1 MRDSR
6 YPELESLIKEY
17 EEDSRTIKSE
27 RLIMKNYPKVFTM
40 SAASSFEYQI
50 KRRCQEF
57 LDALGPAVASYP
69 NICILR
75 QRKPKEDQMFAK
87 LEGYLGPDGER
98 LNAEKFYE
106 LFGGQTF
113 KEMVEE
119 HFFGEKAAVLEK
131 ITTKIAGLSAL
142 LGQEEQYAFEYAK
155 QSDLKENIE
164 HCSFADAEQAYLRLK
179 LRRNRVAHDYINGL
193 SDTFEDIQKFYHP
206 AVLYVVALELSIQEL
221 TPFYE

>member
-6 YPELESLIKEY
+6 YSELESLIKEY

-50 KRRCQEF
+50 KRRCQKF

-69 NICILR
+69 NICSLR

-87 LEGYLGPDGER
+87 LEGYLGSDGER

-106 LFGGQTF
+106 LFGEQTF
-113 KEMVEE
+113 KEMVRE
-119 HFFGEKAAVLEK
+119 HFCQEKAAILGE
-131 ITTKIAGLSAL
+131 ITAEIAGLSAL
-142 LGQEEQYAFEYAK
+142 LERNEKFAFEYAK

-164 HCSFADAEQAYLRLK
+164 RCSFADAEQAYLRLK
-179 LRRNRVAHDYINGL
+179 LRRNRVAHNYISGL
-193 SDTFEDIQKFYHP
+193 SDTFEDIEKFYHP

-221 TPFYE
+221 TSFYE